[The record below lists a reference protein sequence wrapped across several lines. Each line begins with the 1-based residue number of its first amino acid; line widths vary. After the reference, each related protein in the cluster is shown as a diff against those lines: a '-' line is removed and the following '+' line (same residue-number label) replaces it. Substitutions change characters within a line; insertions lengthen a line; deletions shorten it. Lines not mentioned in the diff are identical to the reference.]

1 MQYIHRQACPTK
13 KQTHMMAL
21 QGNNTYD
28 AGVPGHGKQDGAHGD
43 GKRLG
48 HKRMCKPTIMQTKE
62 TSTT

>member
-1 MQYIHRQACPTK
+1 
-13 KQTHMMAL
+13 MMAL